1 MRFSL
6 KNKQVLKLRTNYLKK
21 EELKVMTHH
30 HGGVE
35 QRTYSQIKVTRSPF
49 GIAAIA
55 FHDTANENI
64 LEGGETLDEIRF
76 ID

>member
-1 MRFSL
+1 
-6 KNKQVLKLRTNYLKK
+6 
-21 EELKVMTHH
+21 MTYH
-30 HGGVE
+30 HGGKE
-35 QRTYSQIKVTRSPF
+35 QRTYSQIEVTSTPF